1 MKATMTISVP
11 KDLKENFTYFA
22 KSLWTN
28 PTNLLCMIMKNTITT
43 REIKFTNPILD
54 IEVEP
59 LNDEEMKDLMNDKD
73 IQENTKK
80 LEKLLW
86 AKNS

>member
-1 MKATMTISVP
+1 MKATMTISLP

-43 REIKFTNPILD
+43 REVKFINPIFD
-54 IEVEP
+54 IEIEP
-59 LNDEEMKDLMNDKD
+59 FSDEEIKSFSKNFLEKTEKNA
-73 IQENTKK
+73 KK
-80 LEKLLW
+80 MEKLL
-86 AKNS
+86 AKV